1 MIIEVSV
8 DFLVKHEIT
17 FEQYALC
24 YMLHEDKYEI
34 NINGQRRYTQSG
46 PAIANVYKYSQS
58 IGKWDKKA
66 LNDLV
71 EKGILKRLG
80 NRNSPDMLEV
90 TDKFAK
96 LMFADMSDFEQ
107 LFDLYP
113 SHLDFG
119 PGKAKGILKACNKEE
134 VEKSYKI
141 AVRTKAKHKYI
152 MDITRW
158 AKKHNML
165 NLSFEKYV
173 KGRYWEV
180 LKDDYEN
187 QTAIETK
194 DQEML
199 L

>member
-8 DFLVKHEIT
+8 DFLVKHNIT
-17 FEQYALC
+17 FEQYAMC
-24 YMLHEDKYEI
+24 YMLHEDTYEI
-34 NINGQRRYTQSG
+34 DSRGRRVYKQSG
-46 PAIANVYKYSQS
+46 PAIANMYNYANNVR
-58 IGKWDKKA
+58 KWSKSEVQDLVDKK
-66 LNDLV
+66 
-71 EKGILKRLG
+71 IIKRTG
-80 NRNSPDMLEV
+80 KYDSPDLLELE
-90 TDKFAK
+90 KSFAK
-96 LMFADMSDFEQ
+96 ALFIHMSDFEQ

-119 PGKAKGILKACNKEE
+119 PGRAKGILKACNKEE
-134 VEKSYKI
+134 VEKSYKS
-141 AVRTKAKHKYI
+141 AVRTKAKHQYI

-158 AKKHNML
+158 AKEHNML

>member
-8 DFLVKHEIT
+8 DFLVKYKIT

-24 YMLHEDKYEI
+24 YMLHEDEYEI
-34 NINGQRRYTQSG
+34 NINGERRYTESG
-46 PAIANVYKYSQS
+46 PAIANVYNYSQNVR
-58 IGKWDKKA
+58 KWDKKE
-66 LNDLV
+66 LEDLV
-71 EKGILKRLG
+71 QKGILKRKG

-90 TDKFAK
+90 TEKFAED
-96 LMFADMSDFEQ
+96 LFTSFSDFDQ
-107 LFDLYP
+107 LFSIYP

-119 PGKAKGILKACNKEE
+119 PGRAKGILKACNREE
-134 VEKSYKI
+134 VEKYYKS
-141 AVRTKAKHKYI
+141 AVRTKSKHKYI
-152 MDITRW
+152 MSITRW
-158 AKKHNML
+158 AKEHNML